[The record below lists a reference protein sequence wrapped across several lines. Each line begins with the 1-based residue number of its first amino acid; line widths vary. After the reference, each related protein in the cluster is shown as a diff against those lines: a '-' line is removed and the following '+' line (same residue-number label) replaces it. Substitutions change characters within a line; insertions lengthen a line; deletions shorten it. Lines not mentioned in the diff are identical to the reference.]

1 MTASYTALE
10 FEGVGLRAYGH
21 PDAVA
26 RLIEQGRE
34 LNVARICLMSD
45 GGLFFVATWPAWVL
59 REVERA

>member
-1 MTASYTALE
+1 MTATYTALE
-10 FEGVGLRAYGH
+10 SDGVGLIAHGH

-26 RLIEQGRE
+26 RLIEQARG
-34 LNVARICLMSD
+34 LNLGLVCLATD